1 MQNPSTPESLI
12 ATSLQTDSHPS
23 TLTQTPVEVA
33 PADNPSGSGPDEP
46 PLLFLPTPYDRSYEY
61 LDPDEAELQ
70 AELIETLRHISE
82 TTFKDSGHATRSV
95 HAKSH
100 GLLHVDFAVMEDL
113 PPVLAQGIFAKAGHY
128 PAVIRLSTVP
138 GDVLDDAV
146 STPRGMAIK
155 VVGVAGDRL
164 PGTEDDVT
172 QDFILVNSGP
182 EFSAA
187 GAKKFA
193 GMLKLLAATTD
204 KAPGLKK
211 ALSAVLQGTE
221 KLIEAVGGKSGTIKA
236 LGGHPETHILG
247 ETFYSQV
254 PILFGDYMAKVSVVP
269 VSSSLRNLTDLEL
282 DLSGKPNGLR
292 EAVID
297 YFRENAAEWELR
309 VQLCTDIE
317 KMPIEDASVVWSE
330 EQSPY
335 IAVARLRA
343 MPQQAW
349 SEELSV
355 AVDDGM
361 AFNPW
366 HAIAAHRPLGS
377 IMRIRQAA
385 YAMSAQYRAEHNGL
399 KQIIEPRNLNIF
411 NDGMSSI
418 M

>member
-1 MQNPSTPESLI
+1 MQNLTPPETLLTDALQP
-12 ATSLQTDSHPS
+12 ATEPR
-23 TLTQTPVEVA
+23 LTPTRLDLA
-33 PADNPSGSGPDEP
+33 PADQ
-46 PLLFLPTPYDRSYEY
+46 LLDADPEFQPVLLQPIPYDRRYEY

-70 AELIETLRHISE
+70 AELIATLRQISE
-82 TTFKDSGHATRSV
+82 TTFKDSEHATRSV

-100 GLLHVDFAVMEDL
+100 GLLHVEFSVVENL
-113 PPVLAQGIFAKAGHY
+113 PPVLAQGIFAQAGRY

-138 GDVLDDAV
+138 GDILDDAV

-155 VVGVAGDRL
+155 VVGVSGERL
-164 PGTEDDVT
+164 PGTEGDVT

-182 EFSAA
+182 AFSAA
-187 GAKKFA
+187 GAQKFA

-221 KLIEAVGGKSGTIKA
+221 KIIEAVGGKSGTIKA

-247 ETFYSQV
+247 ESFYSQV

-269 VSSSLRNLTDLEL
+269 VSSSLKSLTDLEL

-297 YFRENAAEWELR
+297 YFRENGAEWELR

-317 KMPIEDASVVWSE
+317 KMPIEDASVVWDE

-335 IAVARLRA
+335 VAVARLRA

-349 SEELSV
+349 TEELSV

-361 AFNPW
+361 AFSPW
-366 HAIAAHRPLGS
+366 HGIAAHRPLGS

-399 KQIIEPRNLNIF
+399 KQILEPKTLKMFGDDN
-411 NDGMSSI
+411 
-418 M
+418 